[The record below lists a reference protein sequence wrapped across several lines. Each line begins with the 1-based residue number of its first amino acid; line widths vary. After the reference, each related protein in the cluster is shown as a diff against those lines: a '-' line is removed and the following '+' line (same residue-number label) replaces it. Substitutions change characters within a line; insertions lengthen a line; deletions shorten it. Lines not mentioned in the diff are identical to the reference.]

1 MPNATVALANQG
13 TGLRQ
18 TAQTSTDGT
27 YVFAPLRAGQY
38 TVEVSAPGFQ
48 KARRAD
54 VTVSVQQQALL
65 DFQLKPGDLS
75 TTVDVTDTLPVLQTQ
90 NGSFGETVTAKTI
103 NNLPLSGRN
112 FVFLARLT
120 AGVGPGQ
127 PEGRGLN
134 ANGWF
139 TANGTRPAQNNYL
152 LDGIDNNSNNV
163 DFLSGAAY
171 VLKPPPDAINEF
183 KLQTSAFSAEFGRAG
198 GAVLNATLK
207 SGTNAYHGSAWEFL
221 RNDNLDAADFFQ
233 NANRTKK
240 GEFKQNQFGAAIGG
254 PIKKNKVFFF
264 GDYEGTRVR
273 QAIGRSGNVPTAQWR
288 NSGYT
293 DLSDLITQQSGTRTD
308 VQGQVY
314 PLGTI
319 FDPSTQRQ
327 VGPGARD
334 WIRDTFAGNRIPAS
348 RINPNSVKLLNLYPT
363 ANLPG
368 LVNNYAANL
377 GSTTDVNSFDARVD
391 YNWSEKDQTFV
402 RYSLADRPAFRPG
415 PFPGVADGGGFN
427 DGNEQTRTQGGALSH
442 THSFGP
448 TLVNETR
455 LGFNRERVYRVQANG
470 DDLTDIPSKFGIQGI
485 PQLKG
490 NGGLPAI
497 NIGGLSRIGASDW
510 LVSERFSNTLQF
522 TNNLT
527 KIYGKHT
534 FKGGVE
540 IQKIDFPWTA
550 PPTSRGSFSW
560 NGAYTS
566 VPEVGDGSTGRAQF
580 LLNPVRATTKSG
592 EQLLGMV
599 SGVNASNYGSVG
611 NVKGY
616 RGIYFQDDWK
626 ISRKLTLNIGLR
638 WDYFTQVGEKYG
650 AQGNYDP
657 ASRNFYIPTRR
668 KTDPIMSQ
676 SVLNAFAAD
685 RINLVYTDEFGTGLG
700 KSQKGNIAPRFGFA
714 YQASSRMVVRGGYG
728 IYYGAF
734 ENRGGYPNLGYNYPF
749 QFSFGFGSSDGDS
762 LSPVKFFNGSVATLE
777 TGLKNVPFDPKLV
790 QVSRRGAVLDIRGIQ
805 FNYKTPYV
813 QSGNFAIQY
822 DLGGNQSIETAYVTS
837 LSRHLESFIGH
848 NQPTQ
853 IAPVGT
859 NTWDLVDLQYFARGS
874 SYADTIGNAHYHS
887 MQTKY
892 TKRYSK
898 GLDFLAA
905 YTWSK
910 ALTNAGD
917 LLSGGNVGGARAAYL
932 PGFGLKKEMGLAGF
946 DIRHAF
952 VWSGTYEMPFGKGH
966 KFGANWSGATN
977 AVAGGWS
984 FNWITTHYSG
994 NPQSLGCAQARS
1006 TFGCYPL
1013 VNGDPNRGPYTN
1025 PQGFLAA
1032 YDATVFSDPASAT
1045 TVGQKDFSPLGGG
1058 RTPLTGPGLHK
1069 LDYSMFK
1076 NFQVKERYRIEFRA
1090 ESFNLTNTPAFA
1102 NPSSLFYPDRINFGR
1117 ITATRNGP
1125 NDARQFQF
1133 ALKLYF

>member
-363 ANLPG
+363 ANLP
-368 LVNNYAANL
+368 
-377 GSTTDVNSFDARVD
+377 
-391 YNWSEKDQTFV
+391 
-402 RYSLADRPAFRPG
+402 
-415 PFPGVADGGGFN
+415 
-427 DGNEQTRTQGGALSH
+427 
-442 THSFGP
+442 
-448 TLVNETR
+448 
-455 LGFNRERVYRVQANG
+455 
-470 DDLTDIPSKFGIQGI
+470 
-485 PQLKG
+485 
-490 NGGLPAI
+490 
-497 NIGGLSRIGASDW
+497 
-510 LVSERFSNTLQF
+510 
-522 TNNLT
+522 
-527 KIYGKHT
+527 
-534 FKGGVE
+534 
-540 IQKIDFPWTA
+540 
-550 PPTSRGSFSW
+550 
-560 NGAYTS
+560 
-566 VPEVGDGSTGRAQF
+566 
-580 LLNPVRATTKSG
+580 
-592 EQLLGMV
+592 
-599 SGVNASNYGSVG
+599 
-611 NVKGY
+611 
-616 RGIYFQDDWK
+616 
-626 ISRKLTLNIGLR
+626 
-638 WDYFTQVGEKYG
+638 
-650 AQGNYDP
+650 
-657 ASRNFYIPTRR
+657 
-668 KTDPIMSQ
+668 
-676 SVLNAFAAD
+676 
-685 RINLVYTDEFGTGLG
+685 
-700 KSQKGNIAPRFGFA
+700 
-714 YQASSRMVVRGGYG
+714 
-728 IYYGAF
+728 
-734 ENRGGYPNLGYNYPF
+734 
-749 QFSFGFGSSDGDS
+749 
-762 LSPVKFFNGSVATLE
+762 
-777 TGLKNVPFDPKLV
+777 
-790 QVSRRGAVLDIRGIQ
+790 
-805 FNYKTPYV
+805 
-813 QSGNFAIQY
+813 
-822 DLGGNQSIETAYVTS
+822 
-837 LSRHLESFIGH
+837 
-848 NQPTQ
+848 
-853 IAPVGT
+853 
-859 NTWDLVDLQYFARGS
+859 
-874 SYADTIGNAHYHS
+874 
-887 MQTKY
+887 
-892 TKRYSK
+892 
-898 GLDFLAA
+898 
-905 YTWSK
+905 
-910 ALTNAGD
+910 
-917 LLSGGNVGGARAAYL
+917 
-932 PGFGLKKEMGLAGF
+932 
-946 DIRHAF
+946 
-952 VWSGTYEMPFGKGH
+952 
-966 KFGANWSGATN
+966 
-977 AVAGGWS
+977 
-984 FNWITTHYSG
+984 
-994 NPQSLGCAQARS
+994 
-1006 TFGCYPL
+1006 
-1013 VNGDPNRGPYTN
+1013 
-1025 PQGFLAA
+1025 
-1032 YDATVFSDPASAT
+1032 
-1045 TVGQKDFSPLGGG
+1045 
-1058 RTPLTGPGLHK
+1058 
-1069 LDYSMFK
+1069 
-1076 NFQVKERYRIEFRA
+1076 
-1090 ESFNLTNTPAFA
+1090 
-1102 NPSSLFYPDRINFGR
+1102 
-1117 ITATRNGP
+1117 
-1125 NDARQFQF
+1125 
-1133 ALKLYF
+1133 